1 MACKPKSQ
9 LRAADGME
17 LTHRFGKQTLRMA
30 DGGDTMP
37 QNRVPMSEQD
47 QGAFNSLQNTPTG
60 SIVEPAAAPA
70 AKTDVRERMLAAGQ
84 RTQTF
89 QPMMNNIA
97 QQPVIAP
104 RPMMLRDGGEV
115 SPWSLKGM
123 AGAVSSAFADSPEQ
137 ARQKALVAQ
146 YKAEKAAAPAPAPVA
161 SAPAPTAGIQGYVA
175 NGALARREA
184 AAGLRDGGTV
194 PGKGT
199 GDKIPALYEPGE
211 FVVSNDML
219 DAAPGLREGLHD
231 LRGNV
236 LAAKGK
242 TVEEADAQAVRGGA
256 LRAVSG
262 GALPELPSL
271 DFMDKRPAPA
281 PAPIQAALRTPA
293 QVPVVRSAIADAM
306 ERAVSKHP
314 MGWQAAPAAPNF
326 ETLPGAAGP
335 NNSIKFA
342 IPPEPIN
349 ATTSLGANTAEA
361 RGMTR
366 TAPAPNLTAMNQP
379 GIDTRNAQYAERAAY
394 EAQVA
399 RKANPRSMT
408 VKELFTSKD
417 GSVRGNNPLRF
428 NPPGMGPNG
437 VTRPAA
443 IPPSMTRAELF
454 SRPPSGIPN
463 NPNGPLKLAPP
474 VGSEPVGR
482 LAKGLRWAK
491 DAVSAAAKSKF
502 VAPVLDTIN
511 SPLGRAVG
519 KLGGVGAQFALHHG
533 DAGAPTLD
541 AERVAAMGRPYD
553 PDWQPGA
560 EGKPYVPRPDSVAL
574 WGNETRRNSPMAGV
588 AAPTA
593 PVRGVED
600 FTKALRDVPN
610 QLPAGLRDG
619 MVYKT
624 KDAKGNVTYSGRNV
638 TGDVSNRMLNGDG
651 TSAGPMRGS
660 LRVASGAPTFG
671 PNGSFVIDNQAP
683 TGAAK
688 QAQINATLRNPDGT
702 QWTAR
707 DNAVM
712 AANLRDGVDPYRG
725 TSRAPAQSEDDNIPA
740 IGEFGHNRAVA
751 AKAERDRLKAT
762 LRGQDINMQVAMAPA
777 KLAAANRDLI
787 MNVMGHKDIGNDPAR
802 GAAYLTSI
810 GRPDLAEGLQK
821 QADASLKMAAESD
834 TLVNNKWK
842 DMQDQFKG
850 QYINPDKNGNPEANA
865 ALESRVFAR
874 LKRTNP
880 EAFRLDPTQRSQA
893 IRDAIADEE
902 LMGAFGNPRD
912 AGFAALVPEVISQNR
927 LDDRTHE
934 IPGKDKLRGT
944 QISDRVGG
952 VRGALSPSL
961 EAGDYMLRTPEG
973 RQTLNLGKLS
983 ADAKAR
989 LQKFI
994 DESNK

>member
-1 MACKPKSQ
+1 MACKPKPQ
-9 LRAADGME
+9 
-17 LTHRFGKQTLRMA
+17 LRMA
-30 DGGDTMP
+30 DGGELMRRFANRQPVRMADGGDPFQQMLGRNP
-37 QNRVPMSEQD
+37 GVEANRVASPSP
-47 QGAFNSLQNTPTG
+47 GLTT
-60 SIVEPAAAPA
+60 PAAPQVAALAAPPQFGPGRVDDTQNAARTARMAMYGRASDNANAITAMSNPTAPA
-70 AKTDVRERMLAAGQ
+70 ADPGRRERMLAAGQ

-89 QPMMNNIA
+89 MPTMGNI
-97 QQPVIAP
+97 QT
-104 RPMMLRDGGEV
+104 E
-115 SPWSLKGM
+115 
-123 AGAVSSAFADSPEQ
+123 AFDPHI
-137 ARQKALVAQ
+137 RQLV
-146 YKAEKAAAPAPAPVA
+146 
-161 SAPAPTAGIQGYVA
+161 
-175 NGALARREA
+175 
-184 AAGLRDGGTV
+184 LRDGGTV

-211 FVVSNDML
+211 FVVSNAML
-219 DAAPGLREGLHD
+219 DAEPGLREQLHD

-236 LAAKGK
+236 LAAQGK
-242 TVEEADAQAVRGGA
+242 SVEQADAQAVKGGT
-256 LRAVSG
+256 LRAASG
-262 GALPELPSL
+262 GALPKLPSL
-271 DFMDKRPAPA
+271 DFLDKRPAPA

-342 IPPEPIN
+342 VPPEPVN

-366 TAPAPNLTAMNQP
+366 TAPAPAPNLTAMNQP
-379 GIDTRNAQYAERAAY
+379 GVDSRNAQFAERSAY
-394 EAQVA
+394 EARAA
-399 RKANPRSMT
+399 REANPRSMT
-408 VKELFTSKD
+408 TKELFSRGD
-417 GSVRGNNPLRF
+417 GSVRGSSPLRF

-437 VTRPAA
+437 VVQTANAPR
-443 IPPSMTRAELF
+443 SMTRAELF
-454 SRPPSGIPN
+454 NQPKSSIPN
-463 NPNGPLKLAPP
+463 NPAGPLKLPTP
-474 VGSEPVGR
+474 VAAEPTGR
-482 LAKGLRWAK
+482 VAKGLAWVD
-491 DAVSAAAKSKF
+491 DAMSAAAKSKF
-502 VAPVLDTIN
+502 VAPVLGALR
-511 SPLGRAVG
+511 SPLGQAVG
-519 KLGGVGAQFALHHG
+519 KLGGVGAQLALHHG
-533 DAGAPTLD
+533 NAGAPTLD
-541 AERVAAMGRPYD
+541 DERVAAMGRPYD
-553 PDWQPGA
+553 PDWQPRS
-560 EGKPYVPRPDSVAL
+560 KPYTPRPDSVTP
-574 WGNETRRNSPMAGV
+574 WGNELRRNSPMAGV
-588 AAPTA
+588 NGPTA
-593 PVRGVED
+593 PARGTED
-600 FTKALRDVPN
+600 FTKALSTVPD

-638 TGDVSNRMLNGDG
+638 SGDVSERMLNGDG
-651 TSAGPMRGS
+651 TSAGKMRGT
-660 LRVASGAPTFG
+660 LRVAAGAPVMG
-671 PNGSFVIDNQAP
+671 PNGSYVIDDQAP
-683 TGAAK
+683 TGEAK
-688 QAQINATLRNPDGT
+688 QAQINATLRNPDGST
-702 QWTAR
+702 WSAR

-725 TSRAPAQSEDDNIPA
+725 TSRAAPEEERIPA
-740 IGEFGHNRAVA
+740 IGEFGHNKAVA
-751 AKAERDRLKAT
+751 AKAERERNKAT

-787 MNVMGHKDIGNDPAR
+787 MNVMGHKSIGNDPAR
-802 GAAYLTSI
+802 GAAYLTSV

-850 QYINPDKNGNPEANA
+850 QYMNPDKNGTPEANA
-865 ALESRVFAR
+865 GLEARAFAR

-880 EAFRLDPTQRSQA
+880 EAFRLDPTKRSEA

-902 LMGAFGNPRD
+902 LMQAFGNPRD
-912 AGFAALVPEVISQNR
+912 AGFASMLPEFLTGNR

-952 VRGALSPSL
+952 LRGALSPSL
-961 EAGDYMLRTPEG
+961 EGGDYMLRTPAG

-989 LQKFI
+989 LQRHI
-994 DESNK
+994 DDANK

>member
-1 MACKPKSQ
+1 MACKPKPQ
-9 LRAADGME
+9 
-17 LTHRFGKQTLRMA
+17 LRMA
-30 DGGDTMP
+30 DGGELMRRFANRQPVRMLDGGDTMP
-37 QNRVPMSEQD
+37 QNRTPMSAQD
-47 QGAFNSLQNTPTG
+47 QGAFNNLQSTGVVTPDAAP
-60 SIVEPAAAPA
+60 VAAADPGRR
-70 AKTDVRERMLAAGQ
+70 DRMLGAIGRQ
-84 RTQTF
+84 QTF
-89 QPMMNNIA
+89 QPMNAIT
-97 QQPVIAP
+97 P
-104 RPMMLRDGGEV
+104 L
-115 SPWSLKGM
+115 S
-123 AGAVSSAFADSPEQ
+123 
-137 ARQKALVAQ
+137 
-146 YKAEKAAAPAPAPVA
+146 
-161 SAPAPTAGIQGYVA
+161 
-175 NGALARREA
+175 
-184 AAGLRDGGTV
+184 LRDGGTV
-194 PGKGT
+194 PGKGS

-219 DAAPGLREGLHD
+219 DAEPGLREQLHG
-231 LRGNV
+231 LRGEV

-242 TVEEADAQAVRGGA
+242 TVAEADAQAVKGGT
-256 LRAVSG
+256 LRAASG
-262 GALPELPSL
+262 GAVLPELPSL
-271 DFMDKRPAPA
+271 EFLDKRPAPA
-281 PAPIQAALRTPA
+281 PAPMQAALRTPA
-293 QVPVVRSAIADAM
+293 QVPAARSAIADAM

-342 IPPEPIN
+342 VPPEPVN

-366 TAPAPNLTAMNQP
+366 TELFNQP
-379 GIDTRNAQYAERAAY
+379 KSAI
-394 EAQVA
+394 
-399 RKANPRSMT
+399 P
-408 VKELFTSKD
+408 
-417 GSVRGNNPLRF
+417 NNPAGPLRMAAPIGSE
-428 NPPGMGPNG
+428 PPVP
-437 VTRPAA
+437 R
-443 IPPSMTRAELF
+443 SMTRAELF
-454 SRPPSGIPN
+454 NQPKSSIPN
-463 NPNGPLKLAPP
+463 NPAGPLKLPTP
-474 VGSEPVGR
+474 VAAEPTGR
-482 LAKGLRWAK
+482 VAKGLAWVD
-491 DAVSAAAKSKF
+491 DAMSAAAKSKF
-502 VAPVLDTIN
+502 VAPVLGALR
-511 SPLGRAVG
+511 SPLGQAVG
-519 KLGGVGAQFALHHG
+519 KFGGVGAQLALHHG

-541 AERVAAMGRPYD
+541 DERVAAMGRPYD
-553 PDWQPGA
+553 PDWQPGS
-560 EGKPYVPRPDSVAL
+560 KPYTPRPDSVEP
-574 WGNETRRNSPMAGV
+574 WGNEMRRNAPMAGIK
-588 AAPTA
+588 APTA

-600 FTKALRDVPN
+600 FTKALRSVPD

-624 KDAKGNVTYSGRNV
+624 KDAKGNVTYSGRNI

-660 LRVASGAPTFG
+660 LRVSAGAPTFG
-671 PNGSFVIDNQAP
+671 PNGSYVIDDQAP
-683 TGAAK
+683 TGEAK
-688 QAQINATLRNPDGT
+688 QAQINATLRNPDGS
-702 QWTAR
+702 QWSAR

-712 AANLRDGVDPYRG
+712 AANLRDGVDPMRG
-725 TSRAPAQSEDDNIPA
+725 TSRQPAQNDEEKIPA

-787 MNVMGHKDIGNDPAR
+787 MQVMGHKSIGNDPAR
-802 GAAYLTSI
+802 GAAYLSSV

-821 QADASLKMAAESD
+821 QADATLKMTAESD

-850 QYINPDKNGNPEANA
+850 QYMNPDKNGTPEANA
-865 ALESRVFAR
+865 GLESRAFAR

-944 QISDRVGG
+944 QISDRVSGI
-952 VRGALSPSL
+952 RGAISPGGL
-961 EAGDYMLRTPEG
+961 EGGDYMLRTPAG

-989 LQKFI
+989 LQRHI
-994 DESNK
+994 DDSNK

>member
-146 YKAEKAAAPAPAPVA
+146 YKAEKAAAPAPVA

-242 TVEEADAQAVRGGA
+242 TVEEADAQAVSGKT

-271 DFMDKRPAPA
+271 DFMDKRPVPTPA
-281 PAPIQAALRTPA
+281 PAP
-293 QVPVVRSAIADAM
+293 D
-306 ERAVSKHP
+306 
-314 MGWQAAPAAPNF
+314 
-326 ETLPGAAGP
+326 
-335 NNSIKFA
+335 
-342 IPPEPIN
+342 
-349 ATTSLGANTAEA
+349 
-361 RGMTR
+361 
-366 TAPAPNLTAMNQP
+366 LTAMNQP

-394 EAQVA
+394 EAQAA

-671 PNGSFVIDNQAP
+671 PNGSFVIDDQAP
-683 TGAAK
+683 SGAAK

-927 LDDRTHE
+927 LDDRTKE

-952 VRGALSPSL
+952 VRGALSPNL